1 MRDMYEIKR
10 LQKFRVFYNTTI
22 YPELQRMER
31 RRRRLIRLLVLSALF
46 IAALIVFEVYLGI
59 LVVTLTLSIPVV
71 IYIVYLVQRMR
82 QFRQNFKP
90 RVMQHILDFLAE
102 EPNILD
108 LDYEANQ
115 GISKDEFLSS
125 KIFFTPAQYY
135 LAEDYISGKVGEMP
149 FRMCELFVRETSRV
163 RNRLDYVF
171 KGVFLH
177 ATFPEEASGEI
188 VIWPRELR
196 QYYTRS
202 IREFTWQGGDNV
214 DHEVMNSRFR
224 DAFITYALPDTH
236 VAGTLSEPMQ
246 DALVQYRQETGKEIF
261 LSFLNQEIFVGITE
275 PKDIFEPYIFRS
287 NARFELVRE
296 FFEDVDILL
305 RIVEDFDQ
313 TH

>member
-31 RRRRLIRLLVLSALF
+31 RRRRLIRLFILSGLF
-46 IAALIVFEVYLGI
+46 IASLIVFEIYLGI
-59 LVVTLTLSIPVV
+59 LVVTLALSIPVV
-71 IYIVYLVQRMR
+71 IYVAYLVQRMR

-90 RVMQHILDFLAE
+90 RVMQHILDFLTE
-102 EPNILD
+102 EPNILN

-115 GISKDEFLSS
+115 GISKEEFLSS
-125 KIFFTPAQYY
+125 KIFYTPAQYY
-135 LAEDYISGKVGEMP
+135 VAEDYISGMVGEMP
-149 FRMCELFVRETSRV
+149 FRMCELFVRETSKV
-163 RNRLDYVF
+163 RSRLDYVF

-202 IREFTWQGGDNV
+202 IREFNWQGGDNV
-214 DHEVMNSRFR
+214 DHEVMNPRFR
-224 DAFITYALPDTH
+224 EAFITYALEDTH

-246 DALVQYRQETGKEIF
+246 DAIVAYRHETGKEIF
-261 LSFLNQEIFVGITE
+261 LSFLDREIFVGITE

-296 FFEDVDILL
+296 FFEDIDILL